1 MQQGYAL
8 NQKRL
13 EYLEKTVKLIDIANR
28 IDEKLKSDDAKEIL
42 KVIGNYSKALNLLD
56 EYDHKTLTKP
66 IDNNSKKQIKYNDC
80 LDIINKLRFNEKSD
94 IFAIERDK
102 GLEAI
107 IGNIYQTFDIQKH

>member
-66 IDNNSKKQIKYNDC
+66 IGNNSKKQIKYNDC

-102 GLEAI
+102 GLERI